1 MSKKLYL
8 VGIVLGLALPY
19 LYFIPF
25 IMEHGVDVK
34 LFIDQLFANRIS
46 AFFGMDVIVSSLVL
60 WVFIFAEGKR
70 VGMKHLWVYI
80 LCNLTVGVSLAL
92 PLFLYFRE
100 GKLEKG

>member
-8 VGIVLGLALPY
+8 VGIVLGLVLPY